1 MPKPYDFGSIEL
13 DIAPQERKSA
23 VAVDPESSFRML
35 LMGDFTGRGN
45 RGVTEK
51 VAGRRAVAVD
61 RDNID
66 GLLARMAPTLDL
78 PLAGGGNLH
87 LAFREL
93 EDFHPDRIFASSEVF
108 RALKGLREKLEDPAT
123 FRATA
128 DRLRA
133 PAPPAPKPAEAV
145 GEVLSG
151 SLLDQVLEQAGSV
164 PSSAPARAADPM
176 AAYVQSIVGPHI
188 IPKPDARQ
196 PEMLAQ
202 VDKAVGDAMGAILHH
217 PDFQALEAAWRGLD
231 LLARGIETDEQL
243 KLYILDVSLAE
254 LAADF
259 GSADDLSST
268 GIYKLLVDQT
278 VRTPG
283 APTWAVLG
291 GNYQFDGGL
300 VNVELM
306 CRIALIASKAG
317 APFLA
322 AADSSIL
329 GCRSLAETP
338 DPSEWKPASEE
349 TWNFVRGFPEA
360 AYLGLASPRILL
372 RLPYGKQTSPLESLP
387 FEEMPQ
393 PNHARYLWGNPIF
406 ACMMLIGQAFSEHG
420 WAMRPGMVAEIGG
433 LPVHVYKDA
442 DGDPQMKG
450 AGEALLTQNAA
461 ERMLEKGLI
470 PVVSFKGQDRIRV
483 AGFQSVAQPHR
494 PLAGRWAS

>member
-1 MPKPYDFGSIEL
+1 
-13 DIAPQERKSA
+13 
-23 VAVDPESSFRML
+23 
-35 LMGDFTGRGN
+35 
-45 RGVTEK
+45 
-51 VAGRRAVAVD
+51 
-61 RDNID
+61 
-66 GLLARMAPTLDL
+66 
-78 PLAGGGNLH
+78 
-87 LAFREL
+87 
-93 EDFHPDRIFASSEVF
+93 
-108 RALKGLREKLEDPAT
+108 
-123 FRATA
+123 
-128 DRLRA
+128 
-133 PAPPAPKPAEAV
+133 
-145 GEVLSG
+145 
-151 SLLDQVLEQAGSV
+151 
-164 PSSAPARAADPM
+164 M
-176 AAYVQSIVGPHI
+176 AAYVRSIVGPHI

-202 VDKAVGDAMGAILHH
+202 VDKAVGEAMGAILHH

-291 GNYQFDGGL
+291 GNYVFDGGL
-300 VNVELM
+300 VNVELL

-322 AADSSIL
+322 AADSAIL

-349 TWNFVRGFPEA
+349 TWSFVRSFPEA
-360 AYLGLASPRILL
+360 AYLGLASPRVLL
-372 RLPYGKQTSPLESLP
+372 RLPYGKQTSPLESFP

-393 PNHARYLWGNPIF
+393 PNHARYLWGNPVF
-406 ACMMLIGQAFSEHG
+406 ACMMLIGQAFSEYG

-483 AGFQSVAQPHR
+483 AGFQSVAKPHR